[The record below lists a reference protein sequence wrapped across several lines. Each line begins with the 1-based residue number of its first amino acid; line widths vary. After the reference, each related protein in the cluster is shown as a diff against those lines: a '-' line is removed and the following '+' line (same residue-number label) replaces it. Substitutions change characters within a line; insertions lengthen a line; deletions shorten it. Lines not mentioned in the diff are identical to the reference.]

1 MAEEIIGI
9 KIVVNGQEKVL
20 TSMGEI
26 KKELKEATFD
36 VLRFTEKFGAT
47 SKEAIE
53 AAKRVATL
61 KDAIGDARSMTEAFN
76 PDAKFKAVA
85 SSLAGVAGGFSA
97 VQGVMALFGKENKN
111 VEAALLKVNAAMALS
126 QGLQAVG
133 ESVDSFRQLGAVIKS
148 TSVFQAAYNF
158 VMGEKVA
165 IQKLDT
171 ATIIADTAATKAQAV
186 ATNTATV
193 ATTGSTT
200 AMKLFRA
207 ALIATGVGALVV
219 ALGLVIANFDK
230 ISNWIAKSPLGSLA
244 KGVSNLVTSF
254 TDFIGVT
261 SEAERN
267 LNAISKANTRANE
280 DINNRIKILK
290 AQGGSEKEIYDL
302 KIKQNDNEL
311 ESLRNKLKVNGK
323 LTEEETKQF
332 RTLQTDKLV
341 ASAEYNKKVQED
353 TKKANDKAKEDKKK
367 HDDEVKKINDEA
379 NKKLEEDTKAANKT
393 LLDLQ
398 NDKKLAEITSEEE
411 KAKAKLKIDADAKLE
426 EIDKLT
432 IHEDLKKKLRDA
444 ANAAYE
450 AEKAEL
456 DKKQVE
462 DKAKK
467 DEEEAKVQTEF
478 QTKIADIKIAAI
490 KNDDERDEAT
500 RLAKLKKQLT
510 DLDAD
515 KEFIKLSEDEKAVV
529 KKDLI
534 TASELEAYKAK
545 NEIVKKGLQD
555 ELDIL
560 QAQQKG
566 IEANSEAYFNN
577 VKEIERVSYELK
589 IAAAKGNAK
598 EIEKINKEHSINNIA
613 IEKAEKEAKKAILLE
628 RFKAVENFG
637 KDLQVLAG
645 KNKDLAIAGVIIE
658 KAAAIGQVVVNTVA
672 ATSKAV
678 AASPLTLGLPW
689 SALIIA
695 GGVAQTALIIKSG
708 IEQIK
713 QIKAAGASIPSSGS
727 IGDGGGSPDLGSA
740 GGGGGG
746 ALPDTGGGSAPDTGG
761 DGGGSRR
768 APSGGGGGGSVRAYV
783 IQTDINNAQQRE
795 QEIQNRARFQ

>member
-20 TSMGEI
+20 TSMGDI
-26 KKELKEATFD
+26 KKELKDATFD

-53 AAKRVATL
+53 AAKRVAFL
-61 KDAIGDARSMTEAFN
+61 KDAIGDARTMTEAFN

-133 ESVDSFRQLGAVIKS
+133 ESVDSFRQLGAVIKN

-165 IQKLDT
+165 IQELDT

-219 ALGLVIANFDK
+219 ALGLVISNFDK
-230 ISNWIAKSPLGSLA
+230 ISDWIAKSPLGNLA

-280 DINNRIKILK
+280 DINNRIKVLK

-341 ASAEYNKKVQED
+341 AGAEYNKKVQED

-398 NDKKLAEITSEEE
+398 NDKKLAEITSEDE
-411 KAKAKLKIDADAKLE
+411 KAKAKLKIDADGKLE

-456 DKKQVE
+456 DKKQVA

-534 TASELEAYKAK
+534 DASEAEAQKSK

-555 ELDIL
+555 ELEIL

-566 IEANSEAYFNN
+566 LEANSEAYFDN
-577 VKEIERVSYELK
+577 VKAIEKVSYELK

-695 GGVAQTALIIKSG
+695 GGIAQTALIVKSG

-713 QIKAAGASIPSSGS
+713 QIKAAGASLPSGGS
-727 IGDGGGSPDLGSA
+727 IGDGGGTPDLGGA
-740 GGGGGG
+740 AGGGG

>member
-20 TSMGEI
+20 TSMADI
-26 KKELKEATFD
+26 KKELKDATFD
-36 VLRFTEKFGAT
+36 VVLFTEKFGAT
-47 SKEAIE
+47 SKEVAE
-53 AAKRVATL
+53 ASKRVAFL
-61 KDAIGDARSMTEAFN
+61 KDAIGDAKAMTDAFN

-133 ESVDSFRQLGAVIKS
+133 ESVDSFRQLGAVIKNTS
-148 TSVFQAAYNF
+148 TFQAAYNF
-158 VMGEKVA
+158 IMGEKVA
-165 IQKLDT
+165 IQELDT

-207 ALIATGVGALVV
+207 AILATGVGALVI
-219 ALGLVIANFDK
+219 GLIAVVNNFDK
-230 ISNWIAKSPLGSLA
+230 ISDWIAKSPLGSLA

-280 DINNRIKILK
+280 DINNRIKVLK

-341 ASAEYNKKVQED
+341 AGAEYNKKVQED

-398 NDKKLAEITSEEE
+398 NDKKLAEITSEDE
-411 KAKAKLKIDADAKLE
+411 KAKAKLKIDADAKLV

-450 AEKAEL
+450 AEKTEL
-456 DKKQVE
+456 DKKQVA

-490 KNDDERDEAT
+490 KNDDEREEAT
-500 RLAKLKKQLT
+500 RLAKLKKQII

-515 KEFIKLSEDEKAVV
+515 KEFIKLSEEDKAKV

-534 TASELEAYKAK
+534 DASEAEAQKSK

-555 ELDIL
+555 ELEIL

-566 IEANSEAYFNN
+566 LEANSEAYFDN
-577 VKEIERVSYELK
+577 VKAIEKVSYELK

-695 GGVAQTALIIKSG
+695 GGIAQTALIVKSG

-713 QIKAAGASIPSSGS
+713 QIKAAGASLPSGGS
-727 IGDGGGSPDLGSA
+727 IGDGGGTPDLGSA
-740 GGGGGG
+740 AGGGG

>member
-20 TSMGEI
+20 TSMADI
-26 KKELKEATFD
+26 KKELKDATFD
-36 VLRFTEKFGAT
+36 VVLFTEKFGAT
-47 SKEAIE
+47 SKEVAE
-53 AAKRVATL
+53 ASKRVAFL
-61 KDAIGDARSMTEAFN
+61 KDAIGDAKAMTDAFN

-133 ESVDSFRQLGAVIKS
+133 ESVDSFRQLGAVIKN
-148 TSVFQAAYNF
+148 TSAFQAAYNF

-165 IQKLDT
+165 IQELDT

-207 ALIATGVGALVV
+207 AILATGVGALVI
-219 ALGLVIANFDK
+219 GLIAVVNNFDK
-230 ISNWIAKSPLGSLA
+230 ISDWIAKSPLGSLA

-280 DINNRIKILK
+280 DINNRIKVLK

-341 ASAEYNKKVQED
+341 AGAEYNKKVQED

-398 NDKKLAEITSEEE
+398 NDKKLAEITSEDE
-411 KAKAKLKIDADAKLE
+411 KAKAKLKIDADAKLV

-444 ANAAYE
+444 ANEAYE

-456 DKKQVE
+456 DKKQVA

-490 KNDDERDEAT
+490 KNDDEREEAT

-515 KEFIKLSEDEKAVV
+515 KEFIKLSEEEKAAV

-695 GGVAQTALIIKSG
+695 GGIAQTALIVKSG

-713 QIKAAGASIPSSGS
+713 QIKAAGASLPSGGS
-727 IGDGGGSPDLGSA
+727 IGDGGGTPDLGGA
-740 GGGGGG
+740 AGGGG

>member
-20 TSMGEI
+20 TSMADI
-26 KKELKEATFD
+26 KKELKDATFD
-36 VLRFTEKFGAT
+36 VVLFTEKFGAT
-47 SKEAIE
+47 SKEVAE
-53 AAKRVATL
+53 ASKRVAFL
-61 KDAIGDARSMTEAFN
+61 KDAIGDAKAMTDAFN

-133 ESVDSFRQLGAVIKS
+133 ESVDSFRQLGAVIKN
-148 TSVFQAAYNF
+148 TSAFQAAYNF

-165 IQKLDT
+165 IQELDT

-207 ALIATGVGALVV
+207 AILATGVGALVI
-219 ALGLVIANFDK
+219 GLIAVVNNFDK
-230 ISNWIAKSPLGSLA
+230 ISDWIAKSPLGSLA

-280 DINNRIKILK
+280 DINNRIKVLK

-341 ASAEYNKKVQED
+341 AGAEYNKKVEED

-398 NDKKLAEITSEEE
+398 NDKKLAEITSEDE
-411 KAKAKLKIDADAKLE
+411 KAKAKLKIDADAKLV

-450 AEKAEL
+450 AEKTEL
-456 DKKQVE
+456 DKKQVA

-490 KNDDERDEAT
+490 KNDDEREEAT

-566 IEANSEAYFNN
+566 LEANSEAYFDN
-577 VKEIERVSYELK
+577 VKAIEKVSYELK

-695 GGVAQTALIIKSG
+695 GGIAQTALIVKSG

-713 QIKAAGASIPSSGS
+713 QIKAAGASLPSTGS
-727 IGDGGGSPDLGSA
+727 IGDGGGTPDLGGA
-740 GGGGGG
+740 AGGGG